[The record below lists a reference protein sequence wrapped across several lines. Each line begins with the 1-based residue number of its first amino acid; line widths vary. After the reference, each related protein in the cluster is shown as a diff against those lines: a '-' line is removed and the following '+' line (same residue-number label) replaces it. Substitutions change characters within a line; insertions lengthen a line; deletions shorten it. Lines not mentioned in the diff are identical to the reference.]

1 LHQLY
6 TNRLTQF
13 RKLLAL
19 EEFDTFLILIEE
31 NRRYLSGFTGEDH
44 SFDESAGALLI
55 SASHAV
61 LATDSRFELQAR
73 NEVPWQKFEIVKYE
87 EGLEKALPNILT
99 VMQTQ
104 RLGFES
110 TRLSYKAYLKI
121 ANNLKS
127 AGLTVKLVPWE
138 TLVETLRI
146 TKDEDEINATRKTLA
161 IAETVFTNVV
171 KTLKPGMTEKET
183 AWTMDK
189 GMHEAGA
196 DCVAFATIC
205 ASGPNSALPH
215 ALPTDRRLQ
224 ADEPVLFDWGARL
237 NGYCSD
243 TTRTIVLGTPDKLFE
258 KVYTTVRDAQRFA
271 IDAIR
276 SGVTGKAVDEVA
288 RSHIDNNGF
297 KDKFGHGLGHGT
309 GLAVHEG
316 PRLSR
321 FYDKPLD
328 TGMIVT
334 VEPGIYL
341 PGWGGIRIENQV
353 VVRENGAEVLNTLD
367 TALLTCDARSVKRRE
382 RNEKK
387 NDS

>member
-1 LHQLY
+1 MHHSY
-6 TNRLTQF
+6 NNRLTRF

-19 EEFDTFLILIEE
+19 EKFDAFLVLIEE

-44 SFDESAGALLI
+44 YFDESAGALLI

-61 LATDSRFELQAR
+61 LATDSRFELQAH
-73 NEVPWQKFEIVKYE
+73 NETQKQEFEIVKYE
-87 EGLEKALPNILT
+87 EGLEKALPDILT
-99 VMQTQ
+99 AMHTQ

-110 TRLSYKAYLKI
+110 ARLSYKAYLDI
-121 ANNLKS
+121 AKKLKS
-127 AGLTVKLVPWE
+127 DGLEIEMVPSE
-138 TLVETLRI
+138 SLVEKLRT
-146 TKDEDEINATRKTLA
+146 TKDEDEINATRKALA
-161 IAETVFTNVV
+161 IAETVFVNVV
-171 KTLKPGMTEKET
+171 KTLKPGVTEKET
-183 AWTMDK
+183 AWAMEK
-189 GMHEAGA
+189 GMREAGA
-196 DCVAFATIC
+196 DCVSFSAIC

-215 ALPTDRRLQ
+215 AIPTDRRLQ
-224 ADEPVLFDWGARL
+224 ASEPILFDWGARL

-243 TTRTIVLGTPDKLFE
+243 TTRTIVLGKPDKLFV
-258 KVYTTVRDAQRFA
+258 KVYTTVCDAQHFA

-321 FYDKPLD
+321 FNDKPLE

-341 PGWGGIRIENQV
+341 PGWGGVRIENQA

-367 TALLTCDARSVKRRE
+367 TALLTCDA
-382 RNEKK
+382 
-387 NDS
+387 

>member
-1 LHQLY
+1 MRNLY
-6 TNRLTQF
+6 INRLTQF
-13 RKLLAL
+13 RKLLAQ
-19 EEFDTFLILIEE
+19 EEFDTFLVLIEE

-55 SASHAV
+55 SASNAV

-73 NEVPWQKFEIVKYE
+73 NEVEKQEFEIVKYE
-87 EGLEKALPNILT
+87 KGLEKTLPDILT
-99 VMQTQ
+99 TMHTK

-110 TRLSYKAYLKI
+110 ARLSYLVHQKTEQI
-121 ANNLKS
+121 LKS
-127 AGLTVKLVPWE
+127 DGPE
-138 TLVETLRI
+138 VELIPSEAMVEHLRI
-146 TKDEDEINATRKTLA
+146 TKDEDEIEATRKALA
-161 IAETVFTNVV
+161 IAETVFAKVF

-183 AWTMDK
+183 AWEMDK
-189 GMHEAGA
+189 AMHEAGA
-196 DCVAFATIC
+196 DCVSFATIC

-215 ALPTDRRLQ
+215 AIPTDRRLQ
-224 ADEPVLFDWGARL
+224 VNEPVLFDWGARL

-243 TTRTIVLGTPDKLFE
+243 TTRTIVLGTPDDLFT

-288 RSHIDNNGF
+288 RSHIDSNGF

-321 FYDKPLD
+321 LYDKPLG

-341 PGWGGIRIENQV
+341 PGWGGVRIENQV

-367 TALLTCDARSVKRRE
+367 TALLACDVKG
-382 RNEKK
+382 
-387 NDS
+387 

>member
-1 LHQLY
+1 LQNLY

-13 RKLLAL
+13 RKLLAK
-19 EEFDTFLILIEE
+19 EKFDTFLILIEE

-61 LATDSRFELQAR
+61 LATDSRFELQAC
-73 NEVPWQKFEIVKYE
+73 NETQKFEIVKYE
-87 EGLEKALPNILT
+87 NGLEKALPGILT
-99 VMQTQ
+99 AMHTK

-110 TRLSYKAYLKI
+110 IRLSCKTHQQIKKK
-121 ANNLKS
+121 LKS
-127 AGLTVKLVPWE
+127 ENFTVELIPSE
-138 TLVETLRI
+138 ALVENQRI
-146 TKDEDEINATRKTLA
+146 IKDENEIEATRKSLA
-161 IAETVFTNVV
+161 IAETVFMNVV
-171 KTLKPGMTEKET
+171 KTLKLGVTEKEA
-183 AWTMDK
+183 AWAMDK

-196 DCVAFATIC
+196 DCVSFPTIC

-215 ALPTDRRLQ
+215 AIPTDRRLQ
-224 ADEPVLFDWGARL
+224 TNEPILFDWGARL

-243 TTRTIVLGTPDKLFE
+243 TTRTIVLGTPDKQFV

-271 IDAIR
+271 IDTIR
-276 SGVTGKAVDEVA
+276 SGVTGKAVDAVA
-288 RSHIDNNGF
+288 RSYIDSNGF

-334 VEPGIYL
+334 VEPGIYI
-341 PGWGGIRIENQV
+341 PDWGGIRIENQA
-353 VVRENGAEVLNTLD
+353 VVRENGAEVLNTLS
-367 TALLTCDARSVKRRE
+367 TALLTCDA
-382 RNEKK
+382 
-387 NDS
+387 